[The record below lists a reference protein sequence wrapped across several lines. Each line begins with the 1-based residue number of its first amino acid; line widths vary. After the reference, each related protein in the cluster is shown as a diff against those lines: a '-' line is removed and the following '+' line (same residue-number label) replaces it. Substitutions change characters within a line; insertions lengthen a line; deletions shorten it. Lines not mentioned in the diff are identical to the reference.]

1 MRVIMGR
8 VISTQNLS
16 TERNRLMKAMV
27 IALREIGR
35 QSEFNDESRDLAA
48 FLAAALRTVAET
60 VDRSVE
66 PWEKRGYWIKAD
78 RFRMDWAWV
87 EPLAQNIRRAVFAED
102 IAGIAT
108 CVAQLGGKLKEVR
121 VAEKHKLGKPWIGAW
136 QKLKAE
142 SK

>member
-1 MRVIMGR
+1 MRGIMGR

-27 IALREIGR
+27 VALREIGS
-35 QSEFNDESRDLAA
+35 QTEFNDESRDLAA

-60 VDRSVE
+60 VDRSVG

-87 EPLAQNIRRAVFAED
+87 EPLALTLKKAVTAED
-102 IAGIAT
+102 VAGIAAA
-108 CVAQLGGKLKEVR
+108 VAQLGGKLKGVQ
-121 VAEKHKLGKPWIGAW
+121 VAEKHRLGKPWIGAW
-136 QKLKAE
+136 QKLKGE
-142 SK
+142 NK